1 MKTKFSFSLLFFAC
15 PFHHFPV
22 SLKFATH
29 CPVNRIGG
37 VMVSVLASTAVDLVF
52 ETRSGQ
58 TKDCKI
64 GVCCFSA
71 KQATLRRKRAKT
83 GRLESRIMCPSGAI
97 CLSVDSCFNELALLK
112 PNSACW
118 SRTKR
123 TSSSSH

>member
-29 CPVNRIGG
+29 CPVNLIGG

-71 KQATLRRKRAKT
+71 KQATYATDEVDRTMGGELQRERKVM
-83 GRLESRIMCPSGAI
+83 E
-97 CLSVDSCFNELALLK
+97 
-112 PNSACW
+112 
-118 SRTKR
+118 RTRKK
-123 TSSSSH
+123 